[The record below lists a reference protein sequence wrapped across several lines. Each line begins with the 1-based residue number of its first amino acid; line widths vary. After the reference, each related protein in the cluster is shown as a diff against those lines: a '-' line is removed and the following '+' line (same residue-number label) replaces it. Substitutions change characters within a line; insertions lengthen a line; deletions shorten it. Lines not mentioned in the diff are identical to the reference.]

1 MIPKKEVEK
10 NYTYLLSGILEYEDG
25 TRFSGDSGKGN
36 QYRYYRN
43 KTNEIS
49 TQREDI
55 DIIIFDRLRA
65 YLTDNNVYGDLLKK
79 AIQIKNQSL
88 PEKQNDLKLVEQKLK
103 DLQVRDKELPEKLL
117 KSSSSDPIF
126 MDWLQNQV
134 STMATERGQLEAE
147 RDSILRE
154 IQRIKDNSGLSK
166 VHEKMEEL
174 IGNFDNL
181 SDTQKRNLIAR
192 VFKRVVVKS
201 NNELELHIYGQPL
214 LKPNAPNRRKKST
227 DSELNGRGSRTT
239 R

>member
-88 PEKQNDLKLVEQKLK
+88 PEKQNDPP
-103 DLQVRDKELPEKLL
+103 DGPAWRRRTPPLQ
-117 KSSSSDPIF
+117 
-126 MDWLQNQV
+126 
-134 STMATERGQLEAE
+134 
-147 RDSILRE
+147 
-154 IQRIKDNSGLSK
+154 
-166 VHEKMEEL
+166 
-174 IGNFDNL
+174 
-181 SDTQKRNLIAR
+181 AR
-192 VFKRVVVKS
+192 CRT
-201 NNELELHIYGQPL
+201 
-214 LKPNAPNRRKKST
+214 R
-227 DSELNGRGSRTT
+227 RGSRH